1 MATYRTGRAAR
12 SWRRPIAVR
21 VVLVLIGCV
30 LFLVGQV
37 AWAFEQEYGG
47 DTDRAEYV
55 RGFDETAGLATV
67 YGEGGEIVF
76 QAETAE
82 EIEAWIE
89 DRRGS
94 RDFTVS
100 LVLFVVAG
108 ASALLGIWPLR
119 VASEDEPADVAA

>member
-1 MATYRTGRAAR
+1 MVTYRASRAER
-12 SWRRPIAVR
+12 SWRRPIALR
-21 VVLVLIGCV
+21 VVLVLIGCG
-30 LFLVGQV
+30 LFLVGQI

-47 DTDRAEYV
+47 DPDRAEYV
-55 RGFDETAGLATV
+55 RGFDDATGLATV

-94 RDFTVS
+94 RDFTFS
-100 LVLFVVAG
+100 IAFFVVAG
-108 ASALLGIWPLR
+108 VSVLLGIWPLR
-119 VASEDEPADVAA
+119 VASEGEPLDLAA